1 MVHGILGIRRPQ
13 TKSTARIP
21 TVAWTIS
28 PADRVTVNFRL
39 KRAAVFRIPGRGAS
53 RVSPLSDAPR
63 GGLSIPGRRSSRGS
77 PLSDASR
84 GGLSIPGLRSSR
96 VHRSPMRPAA
106 VFRSQA
112 SDRCEF
118 HRPGVWPDPS
128 PGCCKRRHRAAVGP
142 VRARAPRSRPRD
154 RGRSFDA
161 ACSRP
166 AGSPRARRSAAPPP
180 APSWSRA

>member
-13 TKSTARIP
+13 TKRTARIP

-39 KRAAVFRIPGRGAS
+39 KRAAVFESQAGERREF
-53 RVSPLSDAPR
+53 
-63 GGLSIPGRRSSRGS
+63 RRSPMR
-77 PLSDASR
+77 PAAVF
-84 GGLSIPGLRSSR
+84 RSQAADR
-96 VHRSPMRPAA
+96 REVHRSPMHPAAVFRSQASDRHEVHRSRMRPAA

-118 HRPGVWPDPS
+118 HRPGVRPDPS